1 MVAAVPDR
9 ADTGR
14 VSRRVTSPVL
24 IGRSAEIE
32 AATTAIV
39 LARAGRARFVLV
51 SGDAGIGKT
60 RLVSEVCGRARQAGM
75 LAAVGGCVQMGDA
88 AVAYAPLA
96 EVLRDLL
103 RQLGPA
109 TLTELMGP
117 GAAEISPL
125 LGGEVADGAARG
137 GSALFEHLLGLLVRL
152 GERRPAL
159 VVFEDLHW
167 ADPSTRD
174 LVAFLARNLRE
185 AAVAIVLTYR
195 SDELHRRHPL
205 HGLLADVRRDPDLE
219 AIALPGL
226 GRADLSA
233 LVGEISD
240 EALPAARVDELAAR
254 SGGNPFYVEELIAAG
269 QSAGLPAS
277 LAEAILARVSRLAEP
292 IPTVLH
298 EAAVLGVDID
308 DRLLA
313 AVSHRPD
320 VEAAAALR
328 EAAAAQLLVIGESGC
343 RFRHALTRE
352 ALYDDLLPGERARL
366 HLAAAQALQQERPGL
381 PEHERWAHLAYHA
394 SAAHDLP
401 AAFAAAV
408 HAGVAAERVGALAAA
423 AAHFE
428 AALDLW
434 DRVSDPASA
443 AGMDLADLRVHAAEA
458 LNFGGFNVP
467 RAVALAEA
475 AVGALDETAPPERR
489 ALLLERLGRIAWI
502 QQHSTRAFASY
513 EQAVAL
519 LADRPPSPEKAF
531 ALAALGQS
539 LMLRVRYRDA
549 ERVLQDA
556 IEVAAHVGANAVQG
570 HALCSLGPALVE
582 LGQVDEGLAAL
593 DRAAVL
599 CREYGTTEDVCRT
612 YANHVHSCYYAGH
625 YADAAELAGE
635 GWRYAIDAGN
645 RHYGEAILDN
655 GILALTALGQWQQA
669 QQAYAAIT
677 GQVADPN
684 PYFEDGRIGLLLA
697 QGRLA
702 EARTVIA
709 RILDTTAESD
719 DTQHRTTASLQAGE
733 LATAERR
740 WDDARAFFH
749 DGLAMAARGEDAF
762 HTARGYAQ
770 ALRCEAERLDAL
782 RIRRSGPDETSSIR
796 DRADRLVQGA
806 RQLTDDAR
814 ASGQALLPEPRAWLA
829 TAETEHR
836 RIWARDTPD
845 DWAELAATWDAT
857 GQPYPAARARYHQ
870 AELLLRPPADRDR
883 AAAVAAEALQVAERL
898 GARSLADA
906 VTSLA
911 KRGRLTLPDRAT
923 EQPASASAALNLTPR
938 EAEVLTLLVAGR
950 TNRQIARALFISEKT
965 ASVHVTNLLRKLGV
979 TNRYDAAAA
988 GARAGISP

>member
-1 MVAAVPDR
+1 
-9 ADTGR
+9 
-14 VSRRVTSPVL
+14 
-24 IGRSAEIE
+24 
-32 AATTAIV
+32 
-39 LARAGRARFVLV
+39 
-51 SGDAGIGKT
+51 
-60 RLVSEVCGRARQAGM
+60 
-75 LAAVGGCVQMGDA
+75 
-88 AVAYAPLA
+88 
-96 EVLRDLL
+96 
-103 RQLGPA
+103 
-109 TLTELMGP
+109 
-117 GAAEISPL
+117 
-125 LGGEVADGAARG
+125 
-137 GSALFEHLLGLLVRL
+137 
-152 GERRPAL
+152 
-159 VVFEDLHW
+159 
-167 ADPSTRD
+167 
-174 LVAFLARNLRE
+174 
-185 AAVAIVLTYR
+185 
-195 SDELHRRHPL
+195 
-205 HGLLADVRRDPDLE
+205 
-219 AIALPGL
+219 
-226 GRADLSA
+226 
-233 LVGEISD
+233 
-240 EALPAARVDELAAR
+240 
-254 SGGNPFYVEELIAAG
+254 
-269 QSAGLPAS
+269 
-277 LAEAILARVSRLAEP
+277 VSRLAEP
-292 IPTVLH
+292 IPAVLH

-308 DRLLA
+308 DELLA

-320 VEAAAALR
+320 VEVAAALR

-366 HLAAAQALQQERPGL
+366 HLAAARALQQKRPGL

-394 SAAHDLP
+394 LAAHDLP

-408 HAGVAAERVGALAAA
+408 RAGVAAERVSALAAA
-423 AAHFE
+423 ATHFE

-434 DRVSDPASA
+434 DRVPDPASV

-458 LNFGGFNVP
+458 LNFSGSLAP
-467 RAVALAEA
+467 RAFALAEA
-475 AVGALDETAPPERR
+475 AVGALDETATPERR

-539 LMLRVRYRDA
+539 LMLRVRYRNA

-556 IEVAAHVGANAVQG
+556 IEVAAQVGANAVQG
-570 HALCSLGPALVE
+570 HALCSLGPTLVE

-593 DRAAVL
+593 ERAAVL

-612 YANHVHSCYYAGH
+612 YANHVHSCYCAGR
-625 YADAAELAGE
+625 YADASELAGE

-655 GILALTALGQWQQA
+655 GILALTASGQWQQA

-677 GQVADPN
+677 DQIAGPN

-697 QGRLA
+697 QGHLV
-702 EARTVIA
+702 EARMVIA
-709 RILDTTAESD
+709 RVLETTADSD
-719 DTQHRTTASLQAGE
+719 DTQHRAIASLQAGE

-740 WDDARAFFH
+740 WDEARAFFR

-762 HTARGYAQ
+762 HTPRGYAQ

-806 RQLTDDAR
+806 RQVTENAR
-814 ASGQALLPEPRAWLA
+814 AGGQALLPEPRAWLA

-836 RIWARDTPD
+836 RIWARDTPH
-845 DWAELAATWDAT
+845 DWAELVATWDAL

-883 AAAVAAEALQVAERL
+883 AAVVAAGALAVAERL

-938 EAEVLTLLVAGR
+938 EVEVLALLVAGR

-979 TNRYDAAAA
+979 TNRYDAADV